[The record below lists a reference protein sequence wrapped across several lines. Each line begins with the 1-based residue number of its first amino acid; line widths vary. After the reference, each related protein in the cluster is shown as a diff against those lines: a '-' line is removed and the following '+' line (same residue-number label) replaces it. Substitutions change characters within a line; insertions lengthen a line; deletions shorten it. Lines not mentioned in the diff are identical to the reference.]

1 MRDSPSDQPNGK
13 LVRNGF
19 VVLRGQI
26 DVEALSQEFDRLL
39 GDAFVRSQAARQLRE
54 GTGTVTFQ
62 YAPMMC
68 ERTPYSLILLDHFA
82 VIAADL
88 MGRAVLPG
96 RAKGTWYEGNTG
108 WHRDSLADITSI
120 GMVAYLDPLRADS
133 GALRVVPGSHAR
145 PDQSLPRPGD
155 DVGIAIAT
163 TPGDVIAFDEH
174 LIHGSTGGSVRRQ
187 WRVDFV
193 IDPQDATE
201 ERRVRA
207 WFAQS
212 VPSDGSDPGYDVEL
226 YPSYGSHWQGRD
238 RPWTERLRA
247 LGVYD
252 LAAR

>member
-1 MRDSPSDQPNGK
+1 VTSRSEELGRK
-13 LVRNGF
+13 GF
-19 VVLRGQI
+19 LVLRDEI
-26 DVEALSQEFDRLL
+26 DVDVLSREFDRLFD
-39 GDAFVRSQAARQLRE
+39 DAFARSQGARPLRQ

-68 ERTPYSLILLDHFA
+68 ERTPYSLMLLDRFA
-82 VIAADL
+82 VTAADL
-88 MGRAVLPG
+88 IGRAVLPG
-96 RAKGTWYEGNTG
+96 RAKGTWYEGDTG
-108 WHRDSLADITSI
+108 WHRDSLADIASI
-120 GMVAYLDPLRADS
+120 GLVGYLEPLRADS
-133 GALRVVPGSHAR
+133 GALRVVPGSHSR
-145 PDQSLPRPGD
+145 PDEPLPRPGA

-163 TPGDVIAFDEH
+163 TPGDVIVFDEH

-201 ERRVRA
+201 ERQVQA

-212 VPSDGSDPGYDVEL
+212 VPSDRSDPGYDVEL

-252 LAAR
+252 LAAY